1 MALVQTVLKQNI
13 LNAMNKIKA
22 SKESD
27 ITSPLL
33 SSVDAQAYADAY
45 HSYAASAMAGIAT
58 IAIPGQASALKGP
71 LMGMPLFTGWG
82 PGLVAYWTPVMFTG
96 PGYIPV
102 NPTIAAGA
110 IGASAEI
117 ALLLPPNKTNVKTEE
132 EFADKLAT
140 ILDSWTKKVM
150 VTLTTLPT
158 PVPVVSVS
166 PLS

>member
-1 MALVQTVLKQNI
+1 MALLQPILKQNI

-27 ITSPLL
+27 VTSPLL

-58 IAIPGQASALKGP
+58 IVVPGQASALKGP

-102 NPTIAAGA
+102 NPTIAVGA

-117 ALLLPPNKTNVKTEE
+117 ALLLPPNKIDIKTEE
-132 EFADKLAT
+132 EFAGKLAT
-140 ILDSWTKKVM
+140 ILDKWTKNVI
-150 VTLTTLPT
+150 VLLTTIS
-158 PVPVVSVS
+158 VPPITMPSN
-166 PLS
+166 LS